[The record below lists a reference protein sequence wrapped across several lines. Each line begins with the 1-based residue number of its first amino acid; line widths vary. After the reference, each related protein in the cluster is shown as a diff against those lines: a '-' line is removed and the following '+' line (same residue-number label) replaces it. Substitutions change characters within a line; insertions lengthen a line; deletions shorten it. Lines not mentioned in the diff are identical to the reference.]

1 MIDSQQSAFNVA
13 TIGNTVNV
21 LFERTARNPGQIVG
35 RTAYLQPAHVMAST
49 DIIGQVLPVTIASL
63 ERYSLLGDLAPAVD
77 AQSVFSHLTHSSQMI
92 TGA

>member
-1 MIDSQQSAFNVA
+1 M
-13 TIGNTVNV
+13 
-21 LFERTARNPGQIVG
+21 
-35 RTAYLQPAHVMAST
+35 
-49 DIIGQVLPVTIASL
+49 IASL